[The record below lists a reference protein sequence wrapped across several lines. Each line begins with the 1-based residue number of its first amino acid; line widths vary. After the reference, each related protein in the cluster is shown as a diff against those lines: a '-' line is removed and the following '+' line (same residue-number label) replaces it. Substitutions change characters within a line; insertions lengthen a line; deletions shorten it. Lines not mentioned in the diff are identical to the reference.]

1 MAFYRKA
8 TEVRI
13 STALLAVLQAGTFEY
28 PVTFSRAALPVL
40 KAELLTATKAVVVP
54 ARKTGAPLDRAR
66 DAYDYD
72 IGIAFAK
79 SVGLQATSTREAEI
93 EDLQALV
100 EQVSDFVCQAERH
113 ILELPE
119 IEDGSSS
126 VILDSH
132 NARLRA
138 PYQLDPIFDARL
150 LREEGVF
157 FSVPIFTYYFEA
169 LRA

>member
-13 STALLAVLQAGTFEY
+13 STALLALLQAGSFEY
-28 PVTFSRAALPVL
+28 PVTFFRAALPIL
-40 KAELLTATKAVVVP
+40 KAELLTSTKAVVVP
-54 ARKTGAPLDRAR
+54 ARKTGEPADRAR
-66 DAYDYD
+66 DVIAFD
-72 IGIAFAK
+72 IGIAFGK
-79 SVGLQATSTREAEI
+79 TVGLEATSTREQEI
-93 EDLQALV
+93 ERLQALV
-100 EQVSDFVCQAERH
+100 EEVSDYVSLPANQ

-119 IEDGSSS
+119 IEGLGGAT
-126 VILDSH
+126 VQDSH
-132 NARLRA
+132 SARLRS

-169 LRA
+169 IRE